1 MRGMRA
7 VSFTSWYSL
16 TVPLFV
22 SGVFGLV
29 LYVTDDVMSSIGMRL
44 LNLQKKKIRKVLTRI
59 QIRRDHVEH
68 VGVHV
73 SVYDPI
79 AGCVISGSN
88 KDRISLSHRDTY

>member
-1 MRGMRA
+1 MGMRA

-44 LNLQKKKIRKVLTRI
+44 LTPKKKKLEKCLLGFRLGGIMSNMSASMLACMTQLLDVSFRAVTRT
-59 QIRRDHVEH
+59 E
-68 VGVHV
+68 
-73 SVYDPI
+73 Y
-79 AGCVISGSN
+79 
-88 KDRISLSHRDTY
+88 L

>member
-1 MRGMRA
+1 MRA

-44 LNLQKKKIRKVLTRI
+44 LNPKKKIRKVLTRI
-59 QIRRDHVEH
+59 QIWRDHVEH

-88 KDRISLSHRDTY
+88 EDRISLSHSDTYQIYR

>member
-1 MRGMRA
+1 MMGMRA

-44 LNLQKKKIRKVLTRI
+44 LNLQKK
-59 QIRRDHVEH
+59 
-68 VGVHV
+68 
-73 SVYDPI
+73 
-79 AGCVISGSN
+79 N
-88 KDRISLSHRDTY
+88 